1 MDIVC
6 LKSLPARF
14 ATENFGITRKTRTY
28 LQTGQP
34 GFPAARW
41 HSVLL
46 ETEARVLT
54 ADESKS

>member
-1 MDIVC
+1 MDHR
-6 LKSLPARF
+6 LLETLPARF
-14 ATENFGITRKTRTY
+14 ATENFGITRKNKSL

-41 HSVLL
+41 HSSVAGK
-46 ETEARVLT
+46 EARVLT